1 MFCHWSLFIC
11 SINNHV
17 LGVISYGQS
26 ISDFKS
32 NDPEVLSYSANSEVA
47 VFSKDIYYHG
57 VEMWEAQVSF
67 KRFNR

>member
-1 MFCHWSLFIC
+1 M
-11 SINNHV
+11 
-17 LGVISYGQS
+17 SYGQT

-32 NDPEVLSYSANSEVA
+32 NEPEVLSYSANSGVA

-67 KRFNR
+67 